1 MIEPSL
7 PQDETARLAA
17 LRAIGILDTM
27 PESDYDAITSL
38 AAAIAGM
45 PIAAISLVDAER
57 QWFKARHG
65 LGTVCQTPRNVSFC
79 GHTVAL
85 RDTMVVDDALQDA
98 RFADNPLVT
107 GPPFI
112 RFYAG
117 EPLID
122 GAGHALGTLCVID
135 TAPRR
140 LASAQIDW
148 LRQLARLAIG
158 LLERQRQSR
167 DLAHVTDFLE
177 QLPDDVFLFDAD
189 TRRLL
194 YANSRVLARFGQSPD
209 PVGIDPATLSL
220 DEIDAWQG
228 LAEIRRRLDEFEA
241 SGEPALRY
249 QTTAFHPCG
258 ADFPADVGITRISGR
273 GGDTLCAVVSDMTD
287 RVARQRHLETQN
299 AGLEQRVRER
309 TNEVSA
315 TLEQIERLASCLAH
329 DMRTPLHAIEG
340 FADLLRRD
348 LGASQPQVE
357 RYADRIIGA
366 ARRLQD
372 MSAQL
377 IGFLRGVSQPMR
389 LEPLDMHDLV
399 SRTWH
404 DAVVAFAAPEG
415 VLHIDAL
422 PPARG
427 DAVLV
432 RQVLDNLISNGL
444 KYARP
449 DVRPE
454 IHVLAVAEDDMN
466 TYIVRDNGLGFPAEQ
481 ADSLFRPFS
490 RLHKQHNAPG
500 TGLGLTSVAHAVRRH
515 GGRVWARPNA
525 DCGASFAFTLPA
537 LAREEPASAP
547 GTVP

>member
-194 YANSRVLARFGQSPD
+194 YANSRVLARFGQ
-209 PVGIDPATLSL
+209 
-220 DEIDAWQG
+220 
-228 LAEIRRRLDEFEA
+228 
-241 SGEPALRY
+241 
-249 QTTAFHPCG
+249 
-258 ADFPADVGITRISGR
+258 
-273 GGDTLCAVVSDMTD
+273 
-287 RVARQRHLETQN
+287 
-299 AGLEQRVRER
+299 
-309 TNEVSA
+309 
-315 TLEQIERLASCLAH
+315 
-329 DMRTPLHAIEG
+329 
-340 FADLLRRD
+340 
-348 LGASQPQVE
+348 
-357 RYADRIIGA
+357 
-366 ARRLQD
+366 
-372 MSAQL
+372 
-377 IGFLRGVSQPMR
+377 
-389 LEPLDMHDLV
+389 
-399 SRTWH
+399 
-404 DAVVAFAAPEG
+404 
-415 VLHIDAL
+415 
-422 PPARG
+422 
-427 DAVLV
+427 
-432 RQVLDNLISNGL
+432 
-444 KYARP
+444 
-449 DVRPE
+449 
-454 IHVLAVAEDDMN
+454 
-466 TYIVRDNGLGFPAEQ
+466 
-481 ADSLFRPFS
+481 
-490 RLHKQHNAPG
+490 
-500 TGLGLTSVAHAVRRH
+500 
-515 GGRVWARPNA
+515 
-525 DCGASFAFTLPA
+525 
-537 LAREEPASAP
+537 
-547 GTVP
+547 